1 MRRLSEKF
9 NLINWLATMETIMSL
24 IIPDAMA
31 AAPAGGGQAGGSQF
45 LIMMVILFGIMYFMI
60 IRPQSK
66 RAKEHKAMIA
76 ALAKGDEVVT
86 NGGTLGR
93 VTKVG
98 EQFVSVEIADGV
110 EIKVQRAAVASVM
123 PKGTIKSA

>member
-1 MRRLSEKF
+1 
-9 NLINWLATMETIMSL
+9 METIMAFF
-24 IIPDAMA
+24 IPDVMA
-31 AAPAGGGQAGGSQF
+31 AAPAGGGPAGGSQF

-66 RAKEHKAMIA
+66 RAKEHKAMIS

>member
-1 MRRLSEKF
+1 MAF
-9 NLINWLATMETIMSL
+9 LIPN
-24 IIPDAMA
+24 AMA
-31 AAPAGGGQAGGSQF
+31 AAPVGGGQAGGSQF

-66 RAKEHKAMIA
+66 RAKEHKAMIS

-98 EQFVSVEIADGV
+98 EQFISVEIADGV